1 MRHLVLYRRYTSGDL
16 LSGGVRWDS
25 SPSPIFG
32 SSGYLIPK
40 CMEEKQIICSFLISK
55 EFFLLAFSA
64 ESFPRW
70 GESSLNIT
78 STPRR
83 KLMVTTSETISFFKT
98 KKKIPPFSDLWLDLL
113 IKSDDNLQLKYS
125 ERDILLLSP
134 SLLYTHINL
143 RGTKS
148 QRLAVHLAHN
158 HSGYSPE
165 IGM

>member
-83 KLMVTTSETISFFKT
+83 KLMVTTSETISFFKP
-98 KKKIPPFSDLWLDLL
+98 KKYHLFLTSDW
-113 IKSDDNLQLKYS
+113 IFWSRVTIIYNWSTVK
-125 ERDILLLSP
+125 EILYCCPRVSCTPTSIYVGQKVKGLLS
-134 SLLYTHINL
+134 T
-143 RGTKS
+143 
-148 QRLAVHLAHN
+148 
-158 HSGYSPE
+158 
-165 IGM
+165 